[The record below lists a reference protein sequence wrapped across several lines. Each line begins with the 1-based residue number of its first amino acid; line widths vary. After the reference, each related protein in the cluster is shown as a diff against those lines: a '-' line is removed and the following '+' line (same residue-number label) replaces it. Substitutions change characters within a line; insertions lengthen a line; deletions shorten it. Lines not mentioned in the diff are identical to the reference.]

1 MTGLVALTSGSA
13 AETATFAEP
22 QHRAHLYAVV
32 YTGETGSSA
41 IDDAMA
47 VWVPEG
53 TPKRRLSRLAPQL
66 EALLDRGGIVL
77 MFGEQQGGWPRS
89 LRWTFRP
96 VGGAGQTR
104 IGGAWSDTE
113 VGAAGQA
120 LHHHGVLDAP
130 AGAEVLLTAPDGA
143 AVAYLDRPASGG
155 TLMVSTIDP
164 LAHFGHTRAPGS
176 ARVRAAFLPWV
187 TTTLLPGAAR

>member
-22 QHRAHLYAVV
+22 RHRAHLDAVV
-32 YTGETGSSA
+32 YTGATGNS
-41 IDDAMA
+41 IDDAAA

-66 EALLDRGGIVL
+66 EALLGRGGIVL

-96 VGGAGQTR
+96 VGGAGKTR
-104 IGGAWSDTE
+104 VGGAWLGTE
-113 VGAAGQA
+113 VGAAAQA
-120 LHHHGVLDAP
+120 LHHHGVL
-130 AGAEVLLTAPDGA
+130 EAPDGA
-143 AVAYLDRPASGG
+143 EILLAAPDGPAVAYLHRPTSGG

-164 LAHFGHTRAPGS
+164 LAHYGHTRAPAS
-176 ARVRAAFLPWV
+176 ARFLAAFLPWV
-187 TTTLLPGAAR
+187 TTTLLPGSLR

>member
-22 QHRAHLYAVV
+22 DHRAHLDAVV
-32 YTGETGSSA
+32 YTGSTDHSA
-41 IDDAMA
+41 IDDAQA

-66 EALLDRGGIVL
+66 EALLERGGIVL

-104 IGGAWSDTE
+104 LGGAWSHNE

-130 AGAEVLLTAPDGA
+130 AGAEVLLSAPDGS
-143 AVAYLDRPASGG
+143 AVAYLERPASGG

-164 LAHFGHTRAPGS
+164 LAHFGHTRAPAS
-176 ARVRAAFLPWV
+176 ARFLAAFLPWV
-187 TTTLLPGAAR
+187 TTTLLPGSVR